1 MEIFQRL
8 GIDTG
13 RIIASGGGARGA
25 LFRQIEADILERE
38 ILTVEGEEQACMGA
52 AITAAVGT
60 GAYPNYRE
68 ACREIIRFRPERTE
82 PIRENAAVY
91 RERYPVYCQM
101 YRRTKPLF

>member
-1 MEIFQRL
+1 M
-8 GIDTG
+8 
-13 RIIASGGGARGA
+13 
-25 LFRQIEADILERE
+25 
-38 ILTVEGEEQACMGA
+38 EGEEQACMGA

-60 GAYPNYRE
+60 GAYPSYRE

-101 YRRTKPLF
+101 YRQTKPLF